1 MRLLRIEASGFK
13 SFCDKTV
20 INFVQNGISVVV
32 GPNGCGKSNIVD
44 AIRWTL
50 GEQSAKQLRGSN
62 MEDVIFN
69 GSSGRQAV
77 SVAQVTLA
85 FSNPEGDTIPKY
97 SEFSEIAIT
106 RRLYR
111 NGESQYL
118 INKTACRL
126 TDIRELFMDT
136 GIGGKGY
143 SIIEQGKVDQI
154 ITSRAEDRRMII
166 DEAAGIVKFKTK
178 RIEAERKFAATKQN
192 LLRVEDVLAE
202 LIRQEETLVVQVE
215 KAEEYLTAKARL
227 ERLQNCIAAT
237 RWYRLKEQADRIG
250 QNRDKAIEQK
260 NDLELMIA
268 NLETREAT
276 LSLEISGGETELGEF
291 KGVIQALKEK
301 VIKLESRL
309 DTDRITLENL
319 DQWEKKNRE
328 ESELIDK
335 QIKTVGL
342 QLTTYQTEQKKLQQE
357 ITGKTEM
364 MEKLREVTTTSDA
377 DLSSQKIRLHHLQQK
392 EVESMTAVVAEQ
404 NQREQLTERLKEVVE
419 KEVTIEQKAANLQT
433 ELHALVSAWDTLS
446 GQIDQKKARKR
457 RCTESIKLYS
467 NQKEDSEQ
475 ALNILKSS
483 ITKIGQEINQAE
495 SKLESLQELVLSHE
509 EYDTATKKVLDALT
523 GQAETAR
530 KLGYLGTLAE
540 MVTLPDELSHQTT
553 AFLNRYYNLLI
564 FKSVEKLKEIVEL
577 TNKSGLEQFQLA
589 FLDTLVAD
597 STKPQTSLA
606 RLLPTKGEKADSFA
620 FVESFTVVNQ
630 PLYELPKERLL
641 AADSLI
647 DSGANILTR
656 ERIFLVGQ
664 PGKSNLAETFVKRR
678 KEIKGIESGLSA
690 LKQSLATAEAEHDQK
705 SEMLDELNRTLK
717 STQQELVS
725 LDLELVGLEKEYD
738 GKALEKQRFENMK
751 KSIEGERSQAL
762 QLKKDFESKIKKLSL
777 SIEDNQQKQETI
789 RKVCAELKHQIDRTE
804 TSREAATNELQQIK
818 VVLAALQEKQQ
829 HQTQGIER
837 MTKDL
842 AERTSQQAEILKRVG
857 ETDDKRNT
865 TRTSL
870 QKAEAELP
878 KLLEEV
884 RGKEQIQHAMT
895 DALELKRVDY
905 LEIKEQIKKE
915 SQNIA
920 GLKEKNY
927 KLEIKLAQLAQE
939 AKNIEDNL
947 FAEDALKPEDLIQ
960 TFDVKTF
967 DIEQETETIAQL
979 KRKVGSMTDINLAAK
994 GEYDTLKERLD
1005 FLQTQSADLT
1015 QSMAA
1020 LESSINKINQE
1031 SRKRFRTTFE
1041 RVNEEFGKLFPQLF
1055 GGGEAYLRLTD
1066 ESDLL
1071 EAGVEIIAQPPGK
1084 KLQNMTLLSG
1094 GEKALTAIAL
1104 IFAVFMIKP
1113 SPFCL
1118 LDEVDAPLDD
1128 ANNVRFNKHVQAM
1141 TANSQFIIITH
1152 NKKTM
1157 EIGDALFGI
1166 TMEEPGISKVVSVDF
1181 NTFRPEAIQKTG
1193 QHMVQ

>member
-77 SVAQVTLA
+77 SMAQVTLA

-97 SEFSEIAIT
+97 SEFGEIAIT

-143 SIIEQGKVDQI
+143 SIIEQGKIDQI

-166 DEAAGIVKFKTK
+166 DEAAGIVKFKSK
-178 RIEAERKFAATKQN
+178 RMEAERKFAATKQN

-202 LIRQEETLVVQVE
+202 LVRQEETLVAQVE

-237 RWYRLKEQADRIG
+237 KWYRLKEQADRIG
-250 QNRDKAIEQK
+250 QSRDKALEQK
-260 NDLELMIA
+260 NNLELLIA
-268 NLETREAT
+268 NLETQEAS
-276 LSLEISGGETELGEF
+276 LSLEISSNELGLGEF
-291 KGVIQALKEK
+291 RAVIQALKEK

-309 DTDRITLENL
+309 DSDRVTLENL
-319 DQWEKKNRE
+319 EQWEKKNRE
-328 ESELIDK
+328 ESELVEK
-335 QIKTVGL
+335 QIKTVKL
-342 QLTTYQTEQKKLQQE
+342 QLTTYQAEQKKLLQE
-357 ITGKTEM
+357 ISEKTTLK
-364 MEKLREVTTTSDA
+364 EKLQEVSVTSDA

-404 NQREQLTERLKEVVE
+404 NQKEQLAERLKEVVD
-419 KEVTIEQKAANLQT
+419 KAATIESKAANLQK
-433 ELHALVSAWDTLS
+433 EEQDLVDSWEDLS
-446 GQIDQKKARKR
+446 RQIDQKKTRKLT
-457 RCTESIKLYS
+457 CSEKVAVYS
-467 NQKEDSEQ
+467 QQKEENEQ
-475 ALNILKSS
+475 ALKLLQNTLL
-483 ITKIGQEINQAE
+483 KIGQEINQAE
-495 SKLESLQELVLSHE
+495 SKLDSLRELVLSHE
-509 EYDTATKKVLDALT
+509 EYDTTTKQALDALT
-523 GQAETAR
+523 AQPELAR

-540 MVTLPDELSHQTT
+540 LVTLPDELSNQTT

-564 FKSVEKLKEIVEL
+564 FKSVAQLKGIIEL
-577 TNKSGLEQFQLA
+577 VKASGLEQFQLA
-589 FLDTLVAD
+589 FLDTLAAGG
-597 STKPQTSLA
+597 KPAQETLE
-606 RLLPTKGEKADSFA
+606 RLLPVKKERTGTFGFVHSF
-620 FVESFTVVNQ
+620 SLIKK
-630 PLYELPKERLL
+630 PLYELSTNQLQ
-641 AADSLI
+641 AGASLI
-647 DSGANILTR
+647 DSEANILTR
-656 ERIFLVGQ
+656 EGIFLVGQ

-678 KEIKGIESGLSA
+678 KEIKAIETGLTA
-690 LKQSLATAEAEHDQK
+690 LKKNLAATEAEHDQK
-705 SEMLDELNRTLK
+705 SELLEELTRSLK
-717 STQQELVS
+717 STQQELVG
-725 LDLELVGLEKEYD
+725 LDLELVGLQKELD
-738 GKALEKQRFENMK
+738 GKTSEKQRFENLK
-751 KSIEGERSQAL
+751 KSIAGEQAQTL
-762 QLKKDFESKIKKLSL
+762 NLKKDFEDKIKKLGL
-777 SIEDNQQKQETI
+777 SIEDNRQKQETI
-789 RKVCAELKHQIDRTE
+789 RKVCTELQHQIEKTE
-804 TSREAATNELQQIK
+804 SSRETATQELQHIQ
-818 VVLAALQEKQQ
+818 VVLAGLLEKQQ
-829 HQTQGIER
+829 HQEQGIER

-842 AERTSQQAEILKRVG
+842 AERTVQQAQILKRVG
-857 ETDDKRNT
+857 ETDDKRT
-865 TRTSL
+865 VTKSSL

-884 RGKEQIQHAMT
+884 RDKEKTAQALA
-895 DALELKRVDY
+895 DALELKRTSY
-905 LEIKEQIKKE
+905 LALKDQIKKE
-915 SQNIA
+915 TQTIA
-920 GLKEKNY
+920 GLKERNY

-947 FAEDALKPEDLIQ
+947 FAEDALKPEELIQ

-967 DIEQETETIAQL
+967 DIDQETETIAQL
-979 KRKVGSMTDINLAAK
+979 KRKVGGMTDVNLAAK
-994 GEYDTLKERLD
+994 GEYDTLKERLH

-1015 QSMAA
+1015 QSMEA

-1031 SRKRFRTTFE
+1031 SRKRFRSTFE

-1055 GGGEAYLRLTD
+1055 GGGEAYLKLTD

-1071 EAGVEIIAQPPGK
+1071 ESGVEIIAQPPGK

-1166 TMEEPGISKVVSVDF
+1166 TMEEPGVSKVVSVDF
-1181 NTFRPEAIQKTG
+1181 NTFGPEANQKNAHY
-1193 QHMVQ
+1193 QAQ